1 MTFSVIVGVAFIVF
15 VVLAFIHVVIS
26 MGIALYNIIVKGE
39 PLETFYEKCAF
50 LVGAIIIVIGIGLI
64 GQIIYELFL

>member
-15 VVLAFIHVVIS
+15 VVLAFIHVIS

-64 GQIIYELFL
+64 RQIIYELFL

>member
-39 PLETFYEKCAF
+39 PLETFYEKCVF

-64 GQIIYELFL
+64 GRIIYELFL